1 MEKHEFEDDT
11 VPHAI
16 LAHQRRELIAKA
28 TAIIVEAETK
38 ETLCER
44 MQAYYQDFEA
54 WMNYPPPNNMFR

>member
-54 WMNYPPPNNMFR
+54 